1 MTDEE
6 YKAAA
11 EKAIEE
17 YTGLDIDWEDPPGSA
32 ELALNRMLDYKDIPA
47 GTASESIDDLSKSYI
62 NNIGL
67 DPIIKEWLHSIRK
80 LKW

>member
-6 YKAAA
+6 YEAAA

-17 YTGLDIDWEDPPGSA
+17 YTGLDINWEDPPGSA
-32 ELALNRMLDYKDIPA
+32 ELALNRMLDYNDIPA
-47 GTASESIDDLSKSYI
+47 GTATESIDDLSKSYI

-67 DPIIKEWLHSIRK
+67 DPVIKELLQNIRK